1 MNYQTGGHLTRAV
14 APNKENIP
22 PQQNHKINRQD
33 NSLRVFGKEIQ
44 NVMKFGSHQMQI
56 EEQSIST
63 PQLHQ
68 FDLPRE
74 NPQAV
79 SQFQGQIL
87 SFLKSKDDKYAV
99 DPEYMS
105 QQRDINVRMRSI
117 LVDWLVDV
125 CIKFKLLPQTLF
137 MTVNIIDRFLAK
149 NNVQRSSLQLVG
161 ITSLMLVSKYEEIYP
176 PLTKEYI
183 AVCDNAYSKEEILNM
198 EARILLSLEFDL
210 NQTSSYAFLQHFQI
224 RLNMASKALVF
235 ARYILENALFDPMAL
250 KYTNLMIAAGAVFLV
265 NKIFKIENWKANFEE
280 VTLVP
285 ESVAKACAK
294 ELYQIMQKVDASNLT
309 ALKRKFASTEFFE
322 VSKYRV
328 ERVQSG
334 TAN

>member
-1 MNYQTGGHLTRAV
+1 MNYQTGGHLTRAL

-22 PQQNHKINRQD
+22 PQQNHKIIRQD
-33 NSLRVFGKEIQ
+33 NSHRAIGKEIT
-44 NVMKFGSHQMQI
+44 NVLKFGGHQMQI
-56 EEQSIST
+56 EELSVTVPHTVQS
-63 PQLHQ
+63 
-68 FDLPRE
+68 DLPRE
-74 NPQAV
+74 NPQVVA
-79 SQFQGQIL
+79 QFQGQIL
-87 SFLKSKDDKYAV
+87 SFLKSKDENYAV
-99 DPEYMS
+99 DPEYML

-137 MTVNIIDRFLAK
+137 MTVNVIDRFLTK
-149 NNVQRSSLQLVG
+149 NSVQRSSLQLVG
-161 ITSLMLVSKYEEIYP
+161 ITALMLVSKYEEIYP
-176 PLTKEYI
+176 PLTKEYV
-183 AVCDNAYSKEEILNM
+183 AVCDNAYTKEEILSM
-198 EARILLSLEFDL
+198 EARILLCLEFDL
-210 NQTSSYAFLQHFQI
+210 NQTSSYAFLQHFQL
-224 RLNMASKALVF
+224 RLNMAAKAFVF
-235 ARYILENALFDPMAL
+235 ARYILENALFDPMSL
-250 KYTNLMIAAGAVFLV
+250 KHTNLIIAAGAVFLV

-309 ALKRKFASTEFFE
+309 ALKRKFASAEFFE